1 MSWRPLTVLILTS
14 VGCATWRTV
23 GSYEGWSLHEARHG
37 NVDAAHWQ
45 AQVEPAKAAVEAWM
59 GEFQVPVQVH
69 ALDQPVHLTDDGQG
83 IVHAAET
90 YQDVPG
96 LHQTEVRGY
105 HLRGNGRSQAGL
117 IFVRDPNSPTLVH
130 ELVHARLAE
139 DEEELPLWFEEG
151 IASLLSD
158 GLMFEGR
165 WIRDGFSAWPWSE
178 LRTRR
183 PDGIELLNILEL
195 QPTSSSSVRENVLAH
210 LVGWALVF
218 DLWRETHSDDW
229 HVWQAA
235 FDWEHPLQ
243 DAQRRLNRVLSTAVP
258 AEWLRARLASNNRGV
273 RLAALRGS
281 WKIACPKVGTVLLNA
296 LEQET
301 DSEVR
306 VALAINILAS
316 GKGIASTSAGLLQ
329 AHERAKLALTRSPL
343 PIPSENLAVQRLVLA
358 LVDAAPGTDPN
369 AGAALES
376 LRRFWDE

>member
-1 MSWRPLTVLILTS
+1 MSWRPLTVLILAS

-23 GSYEGWSLHEARHG
+23 GSYERWSLHEGRHG
-37 NVDAAHWQ
+37 NVDMAQWQ
-45 AQVEPAKAAVEAWM
+45 AQVEPARAAVEAWM

-69 ALDQPVHLTDDGQG
+69 SLDQPIHLTDNGQEL
-83 IVHAAET
+83 VYAAET
-90 YQDVPG
+90 YQAVPG

-105 HLRGNGRSQAGL
+105 HLRGNGGSQAGV

-158 GLMFEGR
+158 GLMIEGR

-178 LRTRR
+178 LRTHRL
-183 PDGIELLNILEL
+183 DGIELRSILEL
-195 QPTSSSSVRENVLAH
+195 QTTSSSSVRENVLAH

-229 HVWQAA
+229 HTWQAA

-243 DAQRRLNRVLSTAVP
+243 DAQRRLNRVLSTDVP
-258 AEWLRARLASNNRGV
+258 SEWLRARLASHNRGV

-281 WKIACPKVGTVLLNA
+281 WKLACPRVGTVLLNA
-296 LEQET
+296 LELET
-301 DSEVR
+301 DPEVR

-316 GKGIASTSAGLLQ
+316 GKDIASTSVGLLQ

-343 PIPSENLAVQRLVLA
+343 PIPSEDLAVQGLILA